1 MLDAKNENLQN
12 SEEKAEKIEASTPL
26 IVEKEKTE
34 EKVEKIESS
43 ISLPAQKEKPDEDT
57 ISQEAVI
64 EEIDN
69 QIAHASEGE
78 HNDEE
83 VAVNYDEL
91 DLEPLVQELKKLIE
105 GQPIQKINDQVN
117 RIKNSFNKKFSTLLA
132 EKKSAFLAEGGESID
147 FKYSNPIKVEYNDLM
162 KDFKDKRSGYYK
174 NLDVQLNNNL
184 ELKLSIIDQLKE
196 LIQNG
201 DAKTMYSQFREI
213 QDRWKSIGPI
223 SRDKYNN
230 TWRTYHHHVERF
242 YDLLHLSN
250 DLRDLDFKH
259 NLEEKLKLVT
269 RAEELAEHHDIN
281 YAFKQLQLLHKM
293 WKEEVGPVSKDFREK
308 IWNDFSAA
316 TKKIHD
322 KRHDNFRSMKSKYQE
337 NIANKIEIVELI
349 KSVDTSKNSSHSD
362 WQKSMKIID
371 ELRELFFKVGN
382 VPKSES
388 EPIWQSFK
396 EATREFNQNKNDFY
410 KKSKGEQSGN
420 LEKKLKLIEKADS
433 LKDSDDWESVT
444 ETMKSIQSDWK
455 KIGHVPRKHSDKI
468 WNQFKS
474 ACNHYFDRYHE
485 FKDVGSKEEQEV
497 FTKKKELLEF
507 IKENTSADD
516 TKFDLDTIKGYIE
529 QWRGLGNVPLNLRHI
544 ESKFS
549 KVLDKL
555 FSLLSIDPK
564 EKEMIKFENQ
574 MEGLVAQNNVRKL
587 DGEQIQIR
595 KKIDESVR
603 EIQQLENNIS
613 FFSNA
618 KSDNPLLKGVL
629 KNISD
634 HKENLEVLK
643 GKLNIL
649 KKLNY

>member
-1 MLDAKNENLQN
+1 MLDTKDDNLQN
-12 SEEKAEKIEASTPL
+12 SEEKIEKIETPTSL
-26 IVEKEKTE
+26 AVTKENSK
-34 EKVEKIESS
+34 EKVEKIEKPISS
-43 ISLPAQKEKPDEDT
+43 VVEKEKSKKNT
-57 ISQEAVI
+57 ISEEEVI

-69 QIAHASEGE
+69 QIAHASEGD

-83 VAVNYDEL
+83 VVVNYDEL
-91 DLEPLVQELKKLIE
+91 DLDSLVQELKKLIKD
-105 GQPIQKINDQVN
+105 QPIQKINDQVN
-117 RIKNSFNKKFSTLLA
+117 RIKNSFNKQFSTLLA
-132 EKKSAFLAEGGESID
+132 EKKSAFLDEGGESID

-162 KDFKDKRSGYYK
+162 KDFKEKRTGYYK

-196 LIQNG
+196 LIKNG
-201 DAKTMYSQFREI
+201 DAKTMYTQFREI
-213 QDRWKSIGPI
+213 QDKWKSIGPI

-269 RAEELAEHHDIN
+269 KAEELAEHHDIN

-308 IWNDFSAA
+308 IWNKFSDA

-322 KRHDNFRSMKSKYQE
+322 RRHDNFRSMKSKYQE
-337 NIANKIEIVELI
+337 NIAKKNEIIELI

-396 EATREFNQNKNDFY
+396 VATRDFNHHKNDFY
-410 KKSKGEQSGN
+410 KKAKGEQSSN
-420 LEKKLKLIEKADS
+420 LDKKLKLIEKANS
-433 LKDSDDWESVT
+433 LKESDDWENVT
-444 ETMKSIQSDWK
+444 EIMKSIQSDWK
-455 KIGHVPRKHSDKI
+455 KIGHVPRKHSDII
-468 WNQFKS
+468 WNQFKG
-474 ACNHYFDRYHE
+474 ACNYYFDRYHE
-485 FKDVGSKEEQEV
+485 FKDVGSKDEQEV
-497 FTKKKELLEF
+497 FTKKKEMLEF
-507 IKENTSADD
+507 IKKNTSSEDNNVDVD
-516 TKFDLDTIKGYIE
+516 TVKGYIE
-529 QWRGLGNVPLNLRHI
+529 KWRGLGNVPFNLRHI

-549 KVLDKL
+549 KVLDRL
-555 FSLLSIDPK
+555 FSGLSIDHK

-574 MEGLVAQNNVRKL
+574 MEGLIAQNNVRKL
-587 DGEQIQIR
+587 DGEQLLIR

-634 HKENLEVLK
+634 HKENLDLLK
-643 GKLNIL
+643 GKLNIFN
-649 KKLNY
+649 KLNY